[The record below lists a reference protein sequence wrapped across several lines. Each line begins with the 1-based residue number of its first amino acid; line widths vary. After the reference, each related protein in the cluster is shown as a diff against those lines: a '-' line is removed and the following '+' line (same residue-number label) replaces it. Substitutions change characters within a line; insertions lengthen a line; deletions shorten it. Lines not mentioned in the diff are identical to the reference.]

1 MTFVT
6 EITSIFNTTDE
17 VVQFVNTETPS
28 DSKKIPPQSAVSL
41 KTEQTAGSWIPWYD
55 PPVFGG
61 FSRRHMKIVV
71 VDLLVAYLWQRGDYV
86 YWCNTLGSDNLPGK
100 AYRVPGIA
108 TIGAGRVLVVRYE
121 PESKYGFFLAESAP
135 LQQQEPARPG
145 GILPRIL

>member
-1 MTFVT
+1 MTIT

-28 DSKKIPPQSAVSL
+28 DSKKVPPQSAVSL
-41 KTEQTAGSWIPWYD
+41 QTAQTSGAYVPWYD

-71 VDLLVAYLWQRGDYV
+71 VDLLLAYLWQRGDYI
-86 YWCNTLGSDNLPGK
+86 YYCTALGSDNLPGK
-100 AYRVPGIA
+100 AFRVPGIA
-108 TIGAGRVLVVRYE
+108 TIGGPRVLVVRYE
-121 PESKYGFFLAESAP
+121 PERQYGFFFAESAP
-135 LQQQEPARPG
+135 LQMQEPSRPG